1 MGATTGTIS
10 SLAVVWQRMALV
22 AELRLH
28 GDSGVLVRSFE
39 AVPRAECTFDDVH
52 YVDDDR
58 GRTYYVLF
66 LWLTGV
72 GPDAFTA
79 ALEADPTIREYRRLA
94 SVDDRR
100 LFRVVTTPFPSDQPL
115 VYPQCRKHDVTVVE
129 ARCDAAGLHLHARF
143 PSRSEFD
150 DFLDRAEEMAHQ
162 VEVTRLYTD
171 GDDPVADDLTRKQR
185 EALALA
191 YERGY
196 FATPSEVT
204 LDALAADLD
213 ITPQTLSRHLRVGV
227 RKVVGEA
234 VARRRRSPAPELKDT
249 SE

>member
-1 MGATTGTIS
+1 
-10 SLAVVWQRMALV
+10 MALV
-22 AELRLH
+22 AELRFH
-28 GDSGVLVRSFE
+28 GDSGLLVRTFE

-52 YVDDDR
+52 YVDDR

-66 LWLTGV
+66 LWVTGA
-72 GPDAFTA
+72 GPDEFAG
-79 ALEADPTIREYRRLA
+79 ALEADPTITDHRRLA
-94 SVDDRR
+94 SVDDRW
-100 LFRVVTTPFPSDQPL
+100 LFRVVTTPFPPDQPL
-115 VYPQCRKHDVTVVE
+115 VYPECRKHDVTVVE
-129 ARCDAAGLHLHARF
+129 ARCDAAGLHLQARF

-150 DFLDRAEEMAHQ
+150 DFLDSAEGMVPQ

-171 GDDPVADDLTRKQR
+171 GDDPGADDLTRKQR

-191 YERGY
+191 YDRGY

-213 ITPQTLSRHLRVGV
+213 ITPQTLSRHLRVAV

-234 VARRRRSPAPELKDT
+234 VARRRHSPAPELKDT